1 MLSDLLAHLSF
12 FCHPG
17 FPCLGCEAGIIRQM
31 SSDSMSSIN
40 SLSSACSAAS
50 QQSAATDGDIGKKKN
65 KKKGWVSNIVSDD
78 ARNKF
83 TPEFFTIPF
92 ETCVFI

>member
-1 MLSDLLAHLSF
+1 MFTDY
-12 FCHPG
+12 CYPG
-17 FPCLGCEAGIIRQM
+17 FSYLGCEAGIIRQM

-65 KKKGWVSNIVSDD
+65 KKKGWVSNIERSDGWAQKLLSELKYHD
-78 ARNKF
+78 FYSSFCN
-83 TPEFFTIPF
+83 
-92 ETCVFI
+92 